1 VILKFY
7 CKSYIRHEDSKTFLG
22 WDNINKLRPFLALQL
37 SSKYPKIR
45 LFNDYNVMD
54 DYGIPNDLCYAHGY
68 QDKIQH
74 WIAYH
79 VWHIK
84 YAYYCASDEQLR
96 KHFKMGPKAWE
107 SIHELIK
114 INKERY
120 KNMKA
125 LDLTNVTATQG
136 GEFPRVTPGG
146 YVIGIVSVE
155 DVPEKE
161 YLKITYDIAE
171 GEHKNY
177 YYEMKERTGYDL
189 PCFYKSYKEK
199 ALGFF
204 KAFLDAVEASNTG
217 YKWNNDERT
226 LTRKLVGC
234 VLREEEYRNKDGE
247 IKVSLKPDVFY
258 AAADIRAG
266 KYEVPARKTL
276 AGGTA
281 PVQQTAQP
289 AVQPAVQPATTPAID
304 DIFSAEGVPF

>member
-1 VILKFY
+1 M
-7 CKSYIRHEDSKTFLG
+7 KS
-22 WDNINKLRPFLALQL
+22 
-37 SSKYPKIR
+37 
-45 LFNDYNVMD
+45 
-54 DYGIPNDLCYAHGY
+54 
-68 QDKIQH
+68 
-74 WIAYH
+74 
-79 VWHIK
+79 
-84 YAYYCASDEQLR
+84 
-96 KHFKMGPKAWE
+96 
-107 SIHELIK
+107 
-114 INKERY
+114 
-120 KNMKA
+120 

-161 YLKITYDIAE
+161 YLKVTYDIAE

-199 ALGFF
+199 
-204 KAFLDAVEASNTG
+204 FLDAVEASNTG

-247 IKVSLKPDVFY
+247 IKVSLKPDTFY

-266 KYEVPARKTL
+266 KYEVLERKCL
-276 AGGTA
+276 SDYRYDKYMDAKA
-281 PVQQTAQP
+281 AQQAAQP
-289 AVQPAVQPATTPAID
+289 TVQPATTPAID
-304 DIFSAEGVPF
+304 DIFSADGVPF